1 MASLSISMSKRQK
14 WNWKKTYGILI
25 LSAAFFTITMPL
37 QAALLQE
44 RQYSLRQL
52 IAFAL
57 EYNRSIQAAKYKLNA
72 SDWNVK
78 KAYSEFLPKITLSQR
93 FTRNDNIS
101 VRNANFA
108 IDGLKS
114 FPGFE
119 GVDIP
124 PLLFKNTFTSG
135 FTVLMP
141 IYNGGRLSSTLEVS
155 KISRES
161 DRLSVID
168 TEAEIK
174 RQVTGMYFNYVK
186 NRELIKVR
194 EKALQFANANL
205 TNVRAKHELGLRQK
219 SDILRWEA
227 QVASEESSLIVT
239 QNTAE
244 ITRLSL
250 ANLAGF
256 NILDTIDVTDFLAE
270 EFTANRLRYAK
281 IADANR
287 PELINR
293 RYNQALLSNPSIQ
306 IAEMRSNTSQSAERI
321 ARSSFLP
328 DINFAYSYAW
338 QDNDTPELDGF
349 RSWNATV
356 QLSYALF
363 NGFHDLADLQRSRAE
378 TRQIQTLEENIE
390 RSILVSLYTVLNTI
404 KSSLARITLSEKN
417 LVHTGDNLKSIQSRY
432 NLGLASNID
441 LIDAQ
446 VLETTAQV
454 D

>member
-1 MASLSISMSKRQK
+1 MASLSITMSKRQK

-78 KAYSEFLPKITLSQR
+78 KAYSEFLPNITLSQR

-119 GVDIP
+119 DVDIP

-155 KISRES
+155 IISRES

-186 NRELIKVR
+186 NRELIKV
-194 EKALQFANANL
+194 
-205 TNVRAKHELGLRQK
+205 
-219 SDILRWEA
+219 
-227 QVASEESSLIVT
+227 
-239 QNTAE
+239 
-244 ITRLSL
+244 
-250 ANLAGF
+250 
-256 NILDTIDVTDFLAE
+256 
-270 EFTANRLRYAK
+270 
-281 IADANR
+281 
-287 PELINR
+287 
-293 RYNQALLSNPSIQ
+293 
-306 IAEMRSNTSQSAERI
+306 AERI

-356 QLSYALF
+356 KLSYALF